1 MVELPLENE
10 EEFNIYLLSFI
21 SEDERGQDYVS
32 EQSLGFDLD
41 TGRLKYMN
49 FIANSQG
56 ESRFS
61 RSQKLPIRDGWDEVV
76 RKFE

>member
-1 MVELPLENE
+1 MVELPLDNE
-10 EEFNIYLLSFI
+10 EEFNLYLLGFI

-49 FIANSQG
+49 FIANS
-56 ESRFS
+56 
-61 RSQKLPIRDGWDEVV
+61 
-76 RKFE
+76 